1 MCPSYQELVCHHQK
15 MVELQL
21 KAEEDSVSRQNPEES
36 SFELSLVKS
45 EPVTEEE
52 GFDGRAGR
60 PEGDP
65 HYTVE
70 E

>member
-1 MCPSYQELVCHHQK
+1 

>member
-1 MCPSYQELVCHHQK
+1 

-21 KAEEDSVSRQNPEES
+21 KAEESNVPRQDPEES
-36 SFELSLVKS
+36 SFELSLIKS